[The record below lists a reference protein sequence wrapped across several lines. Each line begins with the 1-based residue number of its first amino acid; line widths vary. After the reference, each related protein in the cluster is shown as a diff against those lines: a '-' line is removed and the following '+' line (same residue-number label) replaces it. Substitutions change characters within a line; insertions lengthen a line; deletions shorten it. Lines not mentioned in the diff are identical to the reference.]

1 MTVSPVLQAHVE
13 MIIVMYPKC
22 TLVVDLWSH
31 YLSFIVVTVGIEQTS
46 YTILEAN
53 FLFTVN
59 VVLLEGTLG
68 TPVMLSLSV
77 EDGTASCKTEHTG
90 LAYVTVN
97 NYTASYSLLLCS

>member
-1 MTVSPVLQAHVE
+1 MMTVSPVLQAHVE

-68 TPVMLSLSV
+68 TRNSSHVL
-77 EDGTASCKTEHTG
+77 T
-90 LAYVTVN
+90 
-97 NYTASYSLLLCS
+97 LCRGWHRKL